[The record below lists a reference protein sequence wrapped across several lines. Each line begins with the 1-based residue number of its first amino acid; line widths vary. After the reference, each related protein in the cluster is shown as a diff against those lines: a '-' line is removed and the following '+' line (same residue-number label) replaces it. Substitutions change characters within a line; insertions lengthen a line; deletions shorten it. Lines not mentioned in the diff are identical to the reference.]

1 MIIPSSPRVSV
12 IDDDL
17 PAVVLA
23 AARAVCM
30 GFPEAEERETWGH
43 PTFRVRNK
51 IFATFGLDE
60 ESERATMAMKAP
72 PGEQDLLLAT
82 GEPFFYPKYVG
93 SNGWIGMWVGLDT
106 DWDEVAELV
115 EDSYR
120 MTAPKGLSAQLD
132 ATD

>member
-1 MIIPSSPRVSV
+1 
-12 IDDDL
+12 
-17 PAVVLA
+17 
-23 AARAVCM
+23 M

-60 ESERATMAMKAP
+60 ESGQATMAMKAP
-72 PGEQDLLLAT
+72 PGEQELLLAT

-93 SNGWIGMWVGLDT
+93 SNGWIGLWVGPDT
-106 DWDEVAELV
+106 DWEEVAELV

-120 MTAPKGLSAQLD
+120 MTAPKRLSAQLD
-132 ATD
+132 VIG